1 MEQIREYG
9 DIDIPESTQA
19 MLMVELDGDQQSLA
33 VSTPLIEQALNNSGL
48 IELKNASTEED
59 KQQAKARAKQILQG
73 HNAEEV
79 LNARPDDKL
88 MEKVEQEIAE
98 SSDETDLLDSNS
110 PQE

>member
-1 MEQIREYG
+1 MMPTISTTMEDTQDEERN
-9 DIDIPESTQA
+9 ID
-19 MLMVELDGDQQSLA
+19 D
-33 VSTPLIEQALNNSGL
+33 
-48 IELKNASTEED
+48 KD
-59 KQQAKARAKQILQG
+59 KQQAKARAKHILQG

-98 SSDETDLLDSNS
+98 SSDETDLLNSNS